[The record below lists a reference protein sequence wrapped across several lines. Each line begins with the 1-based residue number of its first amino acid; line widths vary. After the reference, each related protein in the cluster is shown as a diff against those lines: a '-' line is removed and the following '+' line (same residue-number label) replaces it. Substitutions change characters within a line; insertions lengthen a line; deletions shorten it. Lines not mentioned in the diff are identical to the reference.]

1 MKPVTLVGMVLCG
14 FLTTAFAA
22 LNMRIAERDSD
33 LPYPLVPMEVT
44 GTVNGED
51 FRLQGTYDVGGTRV
65 ENARWLTVE

>member
-22 LNMRIAERDSD
+22 PNMRIAERDSD

-44 GTVNGED
+44 GTVHGED
-51 FRLQGTYDVGGTRV
+51 FRLQGTYDVRGTCV